1 MFMRPVVTEQ
11 IHISVD
17 TKYIGKQQKSDTH
30 SVHVFSYTVHIT
42 NLSEQAMILRDR
54 YWLITNGDGE
64 KVEVSGAGVVGE
76 QPSIAPN
83 ETFQYTSASMLKTE
97 VGSMQGHYDF
107 EQEDQSTYR
116 AQIPIFRLAV
126 PNALH

>member
-1 MFMRPVVTEQ
+1 MTEQ
-11 IHISVD
+11 IHITVD

-107 EQEDQSTYR
+107 EQADQSTYR
-116 AQIPIFRLAV
+116 AKIPIFRLAV